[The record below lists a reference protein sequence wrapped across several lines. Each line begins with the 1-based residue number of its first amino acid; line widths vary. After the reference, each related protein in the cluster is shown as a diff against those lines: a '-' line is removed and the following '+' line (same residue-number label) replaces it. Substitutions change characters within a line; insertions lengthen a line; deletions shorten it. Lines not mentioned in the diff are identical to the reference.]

1 MEDTILEEVPYIF
14 RSQGMFMICEQNR
27 RRLPR
32 FYVLKGIRDALCI
45 RVCFYEDSPHQKP
58 RTCEGRKSWE
68 VEVKHA
74 SWIVEKILKAVQWLE
89 EGLQVLEIME
99 AEEFNI
105 K

>member
-1 MEDTILEEVPYIF
+1 MWYEAT
-14 RSQGMFMICEQNR
+14 
-27 RRLPR
+27 
-32 FYVLKGIRDALCI
+32 VLKHMWNSYKKNVKLWILWVYTTHI
-45 RVCFYEDSPHQKP
+45 K
-58 RTCEGRKSWE
+58 GRKSWE